1 MAYTVPLFERLVE
14 QFQRL
19 PGIGQK
25 SAERIAN
32 HLMTLP
38 AEETD
43 KIAQTITE
51 ARKRIHY
58 CTICGSYTEG
68 EVCSICSDASRD
80 RSVITVV
87 EKARDVMSLE
97 KVSELRCL
105 YHVLSGLLSPM
116 TGVSPEQLRVKEL
129 LDRLGDGSVKE
140 LIMATNATVEGEAT
154 AMYVSKLVKPLGVRV
169 TRLAYGIPVGGDLEY
184 ADEVTLSMS
193 LQGRRDM

>member
-32 HLMTLP
+32 YLMTIP

-43 KIAQTITE
+43 RIAQTMSE

-68 EVCSICSDASRD
+68 EICSICSDASRD
-80 RSVITVV
+80 RSVIMVV
-87 EKARDVMSLE
+87 EKARDVMALE
-97 KVSELRCL
+97 RVSEIKCL

-129 LDRLGDGSVKE
+129 LDRLGDGSVRE
-140 LIMATNATVEGEAT
+140 IIMATNATVEGEAT
-154 AMYVSKLVKPLGVRV
+154 SMYVSKLVKPLGVRV

-184 ADEVTLSMS
+184 ADEITLSMS
-193 LQGRRDM
+193 LQGRREM

>member
-32 HLMTLP
+32 YLMTIP

-43 KIAQTITE
+43 RIAQTMSE

-68 EVCSICSDASRD
+68 DICSICSDASRD
-80 RSVITVV
+80 RSVIMVV
-87 EKARDVMSLE
+87 EKARDVMALE
-97 KVSELRCL
+97 RVSEIKCL

-129 LDRLGDGSVKE
+129 LDRLGDGSVRE
-140 LIMATNATVEGEAT
+140 IIMATNATVEGEAT
-154 AMYVSKLVKPLGVRV
+154 SMYVSKLVKPLGVRV

-184 ADEVTLSMS
+184 ADEITLSMS
-193 LQGRRDM
+193 LQGRREM

>member
-1 MAYTVPLFERLVE
+1 MAYTVPLFERQVE